1 MLDDAE
7 LLRRYAATASQ
18 EAFTE
23 LVRRHL
29 NLVYSAALRQVD
41 HDRVLAQEVAQT
53 VFTDLARKAATLSHH
68 PVLSGWLYRS
78 TQFAASDALR
88 ASRVRKKYEQE
99 AVTMNSLTSNDG
111 PEQQWEQVRPV
122 IDSVLGQLGERDR
135 HALLLRFFEGR
146 SFTEVA
152 EQLKLTE
159 DAARMRV
166 NRALERVRALLAR
179 RGIASSGAALA
190 LVLAEQA
197 VIAAPAGL
205 VATVSSAALAGAA
218 GAGGATVGLAGLLK
232 FMSTTKMTV
241 GIEGVAALLGIGSA
255 VYQAGLTRESATA
268 LTAITTERDGLRT
281 QLASLEKQAQQSDQ
295 TLAEAQ
301 KEMTQLRAAA
311 TKPAPAS
318 APASTLG
325 ATMDYVLD
333 HPEVQ
338 AAFVQEQMLRAKA
351 RYGPFFKTANL
362 SPGQEQQVLNAMQ
375 EFAGWQLDLMAAL
388 RGQGYGVGNVPKSPQ
403 SQAELQKLAADKSA
417 AMEAS
422 LRSALGDELYGKY
435 KQYGNTIPE
444 RNVTD
449 QLASQLYYTDTPLTA
464 QQAEQLAQVLAQ
476 SRFTPQP
483 MPSPGNTLA
492 GTFITPEAFGRRVAQ
507 TMQQGGM
514 TMLDWTAPVTD
525 TALERAQTVLAPA
538 QLAVLQQVQAQQAA
552 QFQLAP
558 PRPGQPK
565 PAGTK

>member
-7 LLRRYAATASQ
+7 LLRRYAGTASQ

-23 LVRRHL
+23 LVQRHL
-29 NLVYSAALRQVD
+29 NLVYSAALRQVG
-41 HDRVLAQEVAQT
+41 HDRALAQEVAQA

-78 TQFAASDALR
+78 TQFAARDALR
-88 ASRVRKKYEQE
+88 ASCLRKKYEQE

-111 PEQQWEQVRPV
+111 PEQQWEQVRPA
-122 IDSVLGQLGERDR
+122 IDDMLGQLGAGDR
-135 HALLLRFFEGR
+135 HAILLRFFEGR
-146 SFTEVA
+146 SFAEVA
-152 EQLKLTE
+152 TQLKLTE

-166 NRALERVRALLAR
+166 NRALERVRSLLAQ

-190 LVLAEQA
+190 LVLADQA

-205 VATVSSAALAGAA
+205 VATVSTAALAD
-218 GAGGATVGLAGLLK
+218 AGGAAVGITGLLK
-232 FMSTTKMTV
+232 FMSTTKMSV
-241 GIEGVAALLGIGSA
+241 GIAGIVALLGIGSA
-255 VYQAGLTRESATA
+255 VYQAGLARESTTA
-268 LTAITTERDGLRT
+268 LTAVTTERDGLRT
-281 QLASLEKQAQQSDQ
+281 RLAVLEKQAQRSEQS
-295 TLAEAQ
+295 LAAAQ
-301 KEMTQLRAAA
+301 KEMTQLRATAA
-311 TKPAPAS
+311 KPPSAPAS
-318 APASTLG
+318 ASTLG

-338 AAFVQEQMLRAKA
+338 AAFVQEQTLRARA

-362 SPGQEQQVLNAMQ
+362 SPEQQRQVLNAMQ

-422 LRSALGDELYGKY
+422 LRSALGDDLYGKY

-449 QLASQLYYTDTPLTA
+449 QLASQLYYTDAPLTA
-464 QQAEQLAQVLAQ
+464 QQAEQLAQVLVQ

-483 MPSPGNTLA
+483 TPSSGNTLG
-492 GTFITPEAFGRRVAQ
+492 GTFISPQAFSRRIAQ

-514 TMLDWTAPVTD
+514 TMLDFAAPVTD
-525 TALERAQTVLAPA
+525 AALERAQAVLTPA
-538 QLAVLQQVQAQQAA
+538 QLGVLQQVQAQQAA

-558 PRPGQPK
+558 PPPGQSK
-565 PAGTK
+565 PTADK